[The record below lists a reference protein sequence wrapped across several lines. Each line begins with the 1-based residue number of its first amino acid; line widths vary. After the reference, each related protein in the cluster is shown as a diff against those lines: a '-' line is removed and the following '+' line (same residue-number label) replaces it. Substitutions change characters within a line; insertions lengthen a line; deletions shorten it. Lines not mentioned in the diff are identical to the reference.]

1 MAYKV
6 INKLEEKE
14 EKKVV
19 LDNEEVSASKFNS
32 RLENLKSSQRI
43 IETQEN
49 KFFTVERFYS

>member
-14 EKKVV
+14 EKNVV
-19 LDNEEVSASKFNS
+19 LDNEEVSASEFNS

>member
-19 LDNEEVSASKFNS
+19 LDNEEVSASEFNS

>member
-6 INKLEEKE
+6 DKLEEKE
-14 EKKVV
+14 GRKVV
-19 LDNEEVSASKFNS
+19 LDNEEVSASEFNS

>member
-6 INKLEEKE
+6 KNKLEEKE

-19 LDNEEVSASKFNS
+19 LDNEEVSASEFNS

>member
-6 INKLEEKE
+6 INKLEEKG

-19 LDNEEVSASKFNS
+19 LDNEEVSASEFNS